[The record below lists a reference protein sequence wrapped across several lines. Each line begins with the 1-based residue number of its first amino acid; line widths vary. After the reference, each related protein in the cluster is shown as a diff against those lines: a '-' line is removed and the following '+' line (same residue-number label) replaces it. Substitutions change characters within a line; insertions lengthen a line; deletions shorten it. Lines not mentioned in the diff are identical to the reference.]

1 MSAIKRPIAPDWGD
15 IQFFLAVAEAGG
27 IGQAAQRL
35 GVNHST
41 VLRRIAQLEK
51 QLGSRLF
58 DRLPSGYALTAGGN
72 ALAEHL
78 KGLADQVESA
88 HRRLSGRDPAIE
100 GSIRVTSSDIVVEG
114 LLMPLLAR
122 FRRRHPAVQIQL
134 LMNYGFAELTSHEAD
149 VAVRGANRAPAKLV
163 AHRVGHIETVLC
175 ASKDYLARAGKNKPL
190 GEHRWVAVDES
201 LSFSMFESWFR
212 KHVREDRVVAR
223 IDSLVGVA
231 DAVANGL
238 GVGMLPRPLVDARP
252 HLVQLGPP
260 EPALDKPV
268 WVLMHPDVQ
277 RTARVRALFD
287 FLKDSLSVDDRLAH
301 H

>member
-134 LMNYGFAELTSHEAD
+134 LMNYGCRSPRGEPCSRQARCPPRRTHRDGTVRIEGLPGASRQEQAAGGTPLGGSGRVLVFLD
-149 VAVRGANRAPAKLV
+149 VRVLVQKARPRRPRRGA
-163 AHRVGHIETVLC
+163 H
-175 ASKDYLARAGKNKPL
+175 
-190 GEHRWVAVDES
+190 
-201 LSFSMFESWFR
+201 
-212 KHVREDRVVAR
+212 
-223 IDSLVGVA
+223 
-231 DAVANGL
+231 
-238 GVGMLPRPLVDARP
+238 
-252 HLVQLGPP
+252 
-260 EPALDKPV
+260 
-268 WVLMHPDVQ
+268 
-277 RTARVRALFD
+277 
-287 FLKDSLSVDDRLAH
+287 
-301 H
+301 